1 MKFIHA
7 QKLLGMVLA
16 TALISAVLVAACN
29 GASDSDLVDDQ
40 VSARNVIQPAGQ
52 SNADV
57 LPPTATATPPS
68 NEFAIIGQPERFL
81 LEDLSLVGIDDWV
94 NSVPLELDQLIDD
107 KKVVL
112 LDFWAYTCVN
122 CIRTF
127 PYLNAWHE
135 AYSESG
141 LVVIG
146 IHSPEFEFEKLL
158 ANVEAAT
165 IRYGIEYPIAL
176 DNDKETWDKYGNHF
190 WPSKYL
196 ISSTGEVV
204 LRHFGEGGYD
214 EFDSAIRTALEQS
227 KNDVTG
233 IPRVKIAYP
242 DRSESAHTVTRELYG
257 GYSKNFLSDGLYAGQ
272 DTYYAAPDTVVDY
285 ADDGTRRHGQFY
297 LHGQWTNKES
307 SLVSG
312 QPSSGMQSH
321 VAFDFFATSVN
332 AVLSAPGETQQVVVE
347 IDGAPVAVDQA
358 GPDITWDSRG
368 NSVLTVSDARLY
380 QIIELPE
387 FGKHEL
393 RLKTNSEGLAF
404 YTVTFGVN
412 EFGP

>member
-1 MKFIHA
+1 M
-7 QKLLGMVLA
+7 MLA

-40 VSARNVIQPAGQ
+40 ASTRNVIQPAGQ

-68 NEFAIIGQPERFL
+68 NEFPIIGQPERFL
-81 LEDLSLVGIDDWV
+81 LEDLSLMGIDDWV
-94 NSVPLELDQLIDD
+94 NSVPLELDQLIDEN
-107 KKVVL
+107 KVVL
-112 LDFWAYTCVN
+112 LDFWTYTCLN

-135 AYSESG
+135 AYADSG

-196 ISSTGEVV
+196 ISATGEVV

-257 GYSKNFLSDGLYAGQ
+257 GYSNNYLSDGLYAGQ
-272 DTYYAAPDTVVDY
+272 DAYYAAPDTVVDY

-312 QPSSGMQSH
+312 QPSSGMQSY
-321 VAFDFFATSVN
+321 VVFDFFATSVN

>member
-1 MKFIHA
+1 MNF
-7 QKLLGMVLA
+7 LLARNLFGIASA
-16 TALISAVLVAACN
+16 TALISVVLVAACS
-29 GASDSDLVDDQ
+29 GTSDSGGQL
-40 VSARNVIQPAGQ
+40 AAAGR
-52 SNADV
+52 SSADV
-57 LPPTATATPPS
+57 LPPTATATPPG
-68 NEFAIIGQPERFL
+68 NEFAIVGQPERFQ
-81 LEDLSLVGIDDWV
+81 LEDLSLVGIDDWI
-94 NSVPLELDQLIDD
+94 NSTPLDLDQLADD
-107 KKVVL
+107 NKVVL
-112 LDFWAYTCVN
+112 LDFWTYTCVN
-122 CIRTF
+122 CVRTF
-127 PYLNAWHE
+127 PYLNAWHD
-135 AYSESG
+135 AYADTG
-141 LVVIG
+141 LVIIG
-146 IHSPEFEFEKLL
+146 IHSPEFEFEKSL
-158 ANVEAAT
+158 ANVQVAAD
-165 IRYGIEYPIAL
+165 RYDIEYPVAL
-176 DNDKETWDKYGNHF
+176 DSDKKTWDKYGNHF

-196 ISSTGEVV
+196 ISASGEVV

-214 EFDSAIRTALEQS
+214 EFDLAIRAALE
-227 KNDVTG
+227 KAGNDVTG
-233 IPRVKIAYP
+233 IERVDVIGP
-242 DRSESAHTVTRELYG
+242 DRSDSAHTITRELYG
-257 GYSKNFLSDGLYAGQ
+257 GYSNSYLSDGLYAGQ
-272 DTYYAAPDTVVDY
+272 DAYYAAPDTVVDY

-358 GPDITWDSRG
+358 GPDITWDSSG
-368 NSVLTVSDARLY
+368 NSVLTVSDAMLY